1 MLSMSRWVVVVALAM
16 VACGSDVGGEG
27 DAELGSGDAV
37 DAGVSERD
45 AGVSEID
52 AAAMPDAAP
61 PTCVAWVDEC
71 HVRACPGGE
80 VSMRPD
86 GTPCPA
92 ERCGPDGAG
101 KPCACRDGECR
112 AE

>member
-1 MLSMSRWVVVVALAM
+1 MLSTSRWFVVVALAM
-16 VACGSDVGGEG
+16 VACGSEP
-27 DAELGSGDAV
+27 GSGDDGQEL
-37 DAGVSERD
+37 DAGADASD
-45 AGVSEID
+45 AGAD
-52 AAAMPDAAP
+52 AAAMPDASP

-80 VSMRPD
+80 VSTRPD

-101 KPCACRDGECR
+101 KLCACREGECR

>member
-1 MLSMSRWVVVVALAM
+1 MLRWIMVLTMAT
-16 VACGSDVGGEG
+16 VACGSDAGTGDDG
-27 DAELGSGDAV
+27 DAS
-37 DAGVSERD
+37 DAGPEL
-45 AGVSEID
+45 D

-101 KPCACRDGECR
+101 KPCACREGEC
-112 AE
+112 AVE

>member
-1 MLSMSRWVVVVALAM
+1 VVALTM
-16 VACGSDVGGEG
+16 VLVACGSEDGGDG
-27 DAELGSGDAV
+27 DAEPIGDGDVA
-37 DAGVSERD
+37 DAGASELD
-45 AGVSEID
+45 AGASELD
-52 AAAMPDAAP
+52 GGAMPDAAP

-80 VSMRPD
+80 VSTRPD

-101 KPCACRDGECR
+101 KPCACREGKCR
-112 AE
+112 VE

>member
-1 MLSMSRWVVVVALAM
+1 MLSTSRWFVVVALAM
-16 VACGSDVGGEG
+16 VACGSEAGPGDADAGEG
-27 DAELGSGDAV
+27 DTV
-37 DAGVSERD
+37 DAGVSEL
-45 AGVSEID
+45 D
-52 AAAMPDAAP
+52 AAAMPDASP

-80 VSMRPD
+80 VSTRPD

-101 KPCACRDGECR
+101 KPCACREGVCAVE
-112 AE
+112 